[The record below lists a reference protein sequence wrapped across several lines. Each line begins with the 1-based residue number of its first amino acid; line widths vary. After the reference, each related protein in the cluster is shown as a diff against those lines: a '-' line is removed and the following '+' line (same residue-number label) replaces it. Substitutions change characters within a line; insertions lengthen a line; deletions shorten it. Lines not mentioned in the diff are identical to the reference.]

1 MNPPTTRPKRPF
13 GVYAIIVLQ
22 LLRALSVSFV
32 VLPFVQDLP
41 STIAKN
47 LQNQNAFIVAISLI
61 IAGNLVVCI
70 GLFLLKRWAWI
81 AIMILIGSN
90 LLFSLWLYWNGTAPF
105 IDMLIDVVSVFYLNL
120 RNVQAAF
127 EPRSATPEAA
137 T

>member
-32 VLPFVQDLP
+32 VLPFVQDLS

-47 LQNQNAFIVAISLI
+47 LENQNAFIVAISLI

-81 AIMILIGSN
+81 AVMILIGSN

>member
-47 LQNQNAFIVAISLI
+47 LENQNAFIVAISLI

-81 AIMILIGSN
+81 AVMILIGSN

>member
-1 MNPPTTRPKRPF
+1 MNPPATRPKRPF

-47 LQNQNAFIVAISLI
+47 LENQTAFIVAISLI

-70 GLFLLKRWAWI
+70 GLFMLKRWAWI
-81 AIMILIGSN
+81 AIMILIGAN
-90 LLFSLWLYWNGTAPF
+90 LLFSLWLYWNGTEPF
-105 IDMLIDVVSVFYLNL
+105 VGMLIDVVSVFYLNL

-127 EPRSATPEAA
+127 EPRSATAESSA
-137 T
+137 